1 MNYVKLTRVLLE
13 EVGLLL
19 NEVSEFVRTCCY
31 HHHLPIQ
38 EIEHNV
44 EDCLELH
51 EFLALG
57 ILGEKEAKVRL
68 NDFTTFPS
76 KYQEVFAH
84 FKNKEIVQVDYIF
97 QISFQEK
104 LDSKLLYQFF
114 RIMTLT

>member
-1 MNYVKLTRVLLE
+1 MQFHSHTHLAFFISGQDLNYVKLTRVLLE

-31 HHHLPIQ
+31 HHHLPVQ

-44 EDCLELH
+44 DDCLELH

-84 FKNKEIVQVDYIF
+84 FKNKEIVQVH
-97 QISFQEK
+97 
-104 LDSKLLYQFF
+104 
-114 RIMTLT
+114 T